1 MPDTNSPGVTKAE
14 LAAVKAAMPTPA
26 TSAPPSVADSS
37 AKGTE
42 DSSLIGLTILSL
54 PASVGAT
61 IVHAVALEP

>member
-14 LAAVKAAMPTPA
+14 LAAV
-26 TSAPPSVADSS
+26 
-37 AKGTE
+37 
-42 DSSLIGLTILSL
+42 LGLTILSI